1 MLSFTT
7 YFDPD
12 VAISPG
18 NCTVVHAFRTVGVRV
33 HLVHEE
39 RIGAQ
44 TDQLFVFHWRA
55 RAARP
60 VGAYIPD
67 LSSNL

>member
-12 VAISPG
+12 VAVGPS
-18 NCTVVHAFRTVGVRV
+18 NLTVVHAFRTVGVRV

-44 TDQLFVFHWRA
+44 ANQLFVFHRRA
-55 RAARP
+55 GATRT

-67 LSSNL
+67 LSRNL